1 MLVARLPRPKR
12 YNSFM
17 TQYRFYYPI
26 EVRYGD
32 LDPQGHVNNARYLTY
47 FEQTRVQYLIHLGLF
62 DKGQSFLNVGIILA
76 EARITFLSPLGFGEE
91 ARVGARTT
99 RLGNKSF
106 DMVYSLQGT
115 VNAKEIA
122 TGSAVL
128 VSYDYRSQTTIPIP
142 DHWRKCITEFD
153 GL

>member
-1 MLVARLPRPKR
+1 
-12 YNSFM
+12 M

-26 EVRYGD
+26 EIRYGD
-32 LDPQGHVNNARYLTY
+32 LDPQGHVNNAKYMTY

-62 DKGQSFLNVGIILA
+62 NKGQSFLNVGIILA
-76 EARITFLSPLGFGEE
+76 EARIAFLSPLGFGED
-91 ARVGARTT
+91 ARIGVCTT

-106 DMVYSLQGT
+106 DMVYSLQDTANG
-115 VNAKEIA
+115 KEIA

-128 VSYDYRSQTTIPIP
+128 VTYDYRTQTTIPIP
-142 DHWRKCITEFD
+142 DHWRKSITEFE

>member
-1 MLVARLPRPKR
+1 
-12 YNSFM
+12 M

-26 EVRYGD
+26 EIRYGD
-32 LDPQGHVNNARYLTY
+32 LDPQGHVNNAKYMTY

-62 DKGQSFLNVGIILA
+62 NKGQSFLNVGIILA
-76 EARITFLSPLGFGEE
+76 EARITFLSPLGFGED
-91 ARVGARTT
+91 ARVGACTT

-106 DMVYSLQGT
+106 DMDYSLQDTANG
-115 VNAKEIA
+115 KEIA

-128 VSYDYRSQTTIPIP
+128 VSYDYSTQTTIPIP
-142 DHWRKCITEFD
+142 DHWRKCISGFE